1 MQEYLNNN
9 SIKKLHVGCGPNV
22 LYGWLN
28 TDANPE
34 KPNVHRLDITTR
46 TPFPDSTFDYVFN
59 EHMIEHLSYSQGLAM
74 LRECF
79 RIMKPG
85 ARIRTSC
92 PSIDFLIKLYND
104 PDDFEK
110 QYIAW
115 ATKHFTSW
123 APYQD
128 GIFVLNNFVRDFGHR
143 FIYNQKTLEKSLSLA
158 GFINFTT
165 HKIQESADPNLCNLE
180 HDGRMPAGFLQ
191 LETMTIEAV
200 KP

>member
-1 MQEYLNNN
+1 MQDYLNNN

-22 LYGWLN
+22 LAGWLN

-34 KPNVHRLDITTR
+34 KPNVYHLDITVR

-59 EHMIEHLSYSQGLAM
+59 EHMIEHLNYNQGLAM

-92 PSIDFLIKLYND
+92 PSIDFLIKLYSN

-110 QYIAW
+110 QYISW
-115 ATKHFTSW
+115 ATHHFTPW

-128 GIFVLNNFVRDFGHR
+128 GIFVLNNFVRDFGHQ
-143 FIYNQKTLEKSLSLA
+143 FIYSQKTLEKSLSLA
-158 GFINFTT
+158 GFVNFTS
-165 HKIQESADPNLCNLE
+165 HKIQESSDPNLCNLE